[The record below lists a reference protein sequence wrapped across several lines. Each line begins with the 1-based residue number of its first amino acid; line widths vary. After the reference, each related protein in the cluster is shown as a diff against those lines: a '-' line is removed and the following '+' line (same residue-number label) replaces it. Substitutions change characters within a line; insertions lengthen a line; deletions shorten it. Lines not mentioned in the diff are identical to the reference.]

1 MALLPDNDNLFDR
14 TWSASCPIRPRHGAV
29 RRWGGII
36 GVALLTLLIVGY
48 AVVTDSG
55 RVRGQA
61 EAYLGRLVGGPVH
74 VERASLSLF
83 EGLRLEGVTV
93 RTPPRENAGD
103 AGDAEPDQ
111 PIFSARSVQI
121 DYDPLQLLAGRIEAT
136 RVVAVDPH
144 VRLVEDVGDE
154 SWNFQRLR
162 RRQGNGKFTP
172 PEQLPEILLRNAQ
185 LDYARR
191 FGPALLPRGTVGV
204 EAQLTPDLGKSAGN
218 YHFAVQTRGL
228 SLDPETPGPRAGGTL
243 DLRDGIV
250 DARLDDVDFAALLDV
265 LPRAVS
271 ELWRRQGITGRL
283 DVPQL
288 KVDWSRRVALKT
300 FDGRI
305 EQVPPFRMAVRLT
318 DATVQGLPEQWLPPE
333 EVAARRWMIRKLTDW
348 RAMTERPAL
357 DHAAGEVVDA
367 LVLRPIKL
375 IGVRGGFVFDDNG
388 VSINGLVGDL
398 EGNRLRIDGVVGGY
412 SRDAAVGVVVQNA
425 DDAITV
431 PRELAYVSSLPRQV
445 REVYDRFLPTGK
457 ARLRLELQRP
467 ASPDG
472 KPVRPLITGH
482 VDILD
487 GTFALDRFP
496 YPVRNAKGRLII
508 GYDDAKQQDQLTLEN
523 VGGNGIA
530 GGPNADA
537 EMVVNGLI
545 APLNSVA
552 GFDIT
557 VTGKGIR
564 HEPAMEAALPP
575 EARHALEQFDPSRHG
590 KGIDYAGTG
599 PAPPLDFSGNFIAQV
614 NRPPG
619 RDQHWDFRVDLFF
632 DKLDGALAGF
642 PYPIQGA
649 AAEIG
654 VYPDHVQVVRASMKR
669 PVPAELGGGVASV
682 GVAGRA
688 DWGKRPGDP
697 DDLTNRPL
705 RVDLSILGEG
715 IPSGPAM
722 WAALP
727 ESAAGELRSLGVGG
741 VARTLAAR
749 VYTDADDKLQYDVT
763 LDLTR
768 GNFWPSSGTFNLS
781 DVAGRVRILP
791 DKVLFSGVTGRRGEA
806 SVKVDGTVELAD
818 AGRSDLSVTA
828 TNLTLDSALY
838 ELLPTAA
845 QDAWDFLRPAGATD
859 LTAAFAGPTSVL
871 AGQKSA
877 ATTRP
882 GEEIVYDVTLRPRG
896 LSARADAFPYDL
908 QNIRGVIRVT
918 PQRVTLGNVTA
929 EHALAATPERPAR
942 LFVSGTG
949 DFGAGPGG
957 GDVWKVTPKLLDAP
971 LDADLLA
978 ALPKGLS
985 DTLTGV
991 TASGR
996 LSADFD
1002 VLRLTTQ
1009 PPTPENAA
1017 KPLAPDALFKVS
1029 VRVADAA
1036 VDIGV
1041 PLAKL
1046 DGTLDVAGTYE
1057 KGELHELS
1065 GGFAAER
1072 FTASERPGSG
1082 LSGAF
1087 NLPPGGRE
1095 LTIRDV
1101 AADVAGGRL
1110 GGDATLTFG
1119 ETAAEASKF
1128 RVGVAVRGADV
1139 RKLLG
1144 EGGGKEAD
1152 FGGELTARLDLEGV
1166 VGQTKKRRG
1175 RGEVLVEG
1183 KKLYDLPLVLG
1194 ILQVTNLALPISQ
1207 PFREATTSFTID
1219 GPRVVFDAITLTA
1232 ADMRM
1237 SGQGTMDFE
1246 SQKVDLSFTT
1256 SNHGWAAIP
1265 LVGNLVGMARD
1276 ELLRI
1281 HIRGTLQ
1288 APEVSA
1294 GTLPTFTSTID
1305 EVFKG
1310 R

>member
-1 MALLPDNDNLFDR
+1 MALLPDNDNLFER
-14 TWSASCPIRPRHGAV
+14 TWSASCPFRPRHGAL
-29 RRWGGII
+29 RRWGGIV
-36 GVALLTLLIVGY
+36 GVAALALLIVGY
-48 AVVTDSG
+48 AFVTDGG

-61 EAYLGRLVGGPVH
+61 EAYLARLVGGPVH

-93 RTPPRENAGD
+93 RTPPRENT
-103 AGDAEPDQ
+103 GDAEPEK

-144 VRLVEDVGDE
+144 VRLVEDLGDE

-191 FGPALLPRGTVGV
+191 FGGALIPRGSVGV
-204 EAQLTPDLGKSAGN
+204 EAQLTPDAGKSAGN

-228 SLDPETPGPRAGGTL
+228 SLDPDAPGPRAGGTL
-243 DLRDGIV
+243 DLHGGVV

-271 ELWRRQGITGRL
+271 DLWRRQGISGRL
-283 DVPQL
+283 DVPQF
-288 KVDWSRRVALKT
+288 KVDWSRRVALET
-300 FDGRI
+300 FDGRV
-305 EQVPPFRMAVRLT
+305 EQVPPFRVVVRLA
-318 DATVQGLPEQWLPPE
+318 DATVQGLPEQWLAPE
-333 EVAARRWMIRKLTDW
+333 EVAARRWLIERLAAWRKLTADP
-348 RAMTERPAL
+348 RL
-357 DHAAGEVVDA
+357 DHAAGEAIDG
-367 LVLRPIKL
+367 LMLRPVRL
-375 IGVRGGFVFDDNG
+375 VGVSGGFVFDESG
-388 VSINGLVGDL
+388 VRINGLVGGL
-398 EGNRLRIDGVVGGY
+398 EGNRLRVDGVVGGY
-412 SRDAAVGVVVQNA
+412 SRDAAVRVVVQNA
-425 DDAITV
+425 DDAIVV
-431 PRELAYVSSLPRQV
+431 PKELPYLSSLPRQV
-445 REVYDRFLPTGK
+445 REVYDRFLPVGK
-457 ARLRLELQRP
+457 AKLRLELQRP

-472 KPVRPLITGH
+472 RPVRPLITGH

-487 GTFALDRFP
+487 GTFSLDRFP

-508 GYDDAKQQDQLTLEN
+508 GYDDEKQRDQLVMEN

-545 APLNSVA
+545 APLNGVA

-557 VTGKGIR
+557 VTGKNIH

-575 EARHALEQFDPSRHG
+575 EARRALEQFDPSRHG
-590 KGIDYAGTG
+590 KGTDYAGVG

-614 NRPPG
+614 RRPAG
-619 RDQHWDFRVDLFF
+619 RDQRWDFRVDLFL

-642 PYPIQGA
+642 PYPIRDA
-649 AAEIG
+649 AGEIG
-654 VYPDHVQVVRASMKR
+654 VYPDHVQIVRASMKR
-669 PVPAELGGGVASV
+669 PVPEELGGGVASV

-688 DWGKRPGDP
+688 DWGKRPGDS
-697 DDLTNRPL
+697 DDLTSRPL
-705 RVDLSILGEG
+705 RVDLSILGNG

-727 ESAAGELRSLGVGG
+727 ASAAEQLRALGLGG
-741 VARTLAAR
+741 VAQTLAAR

-763 LDLTR
+763 LDLTH

-781 DVAGRVRILP
+781 DVAGRVRVLP
-791 DKVLFSGVTGRRGEA
+791 DKVTLSDVTGRRGEA
-806 SVKVDGTVELAD
+806 GVKVDGTIELAD
-818 AGRSDLSVTA
+818 AGRSDLSVSA

-845 QDAWDFLRPAGATD
+845 QEAWDFLRPAGATD
-859 LTAAFAGPTSVL
+859 LTAAFAGPTAVL
-871 AGQKSA
+871 SGQKTA

-908 QNIRGVIRVT
+908 QNIRGVIRLT
-918 PQRVTLGNVTA
+918 PRRVTLGNVTA
-929 EHALAATPERPAR
+929 EHAVTATPDRPAR
-942 LFVSGTG
+942 LFLSGAG
-949 DFGAGPGG
+949 DFGAAAGG

-978 ALPKGLS
+978 ALPKGLG
-985 DTLTGV
+985 DALTGV
-991 TASGR
+991 TATGR

-1002 VLRLTTQ
+1002 VLRLTTR
-1009 PPTPENAA
+1009 PPEA
-1017 KPLAPDALFKVS
+1017 KGPAAPDAAFKVA
-1029 VRVADAA
+1029 VRAGEASL
-1036 VDIGV
+1036 DIGV

-1065 GGFAAER
+1065 GSFAADK
-1072 FTASERPGSG
+1072 FTASQRPGGG
-1082 LSGAF
+1082 LKGAF

-1095 LTIRDV
+1095 LTVSDV

-1119 ETAAEASKF
+1119 ETGADPTRF

-1144 EGGGKEAD
+1144 EGAGKEAD

-1166 VGQTKKRRG
+1166 VGDTAKRRG

-1183 KKLYDLPLVLG
+1183 RKLYDLPLVLG
-1194 ILQVTNLALPISQ
+1194 ILQVTNLALPIAQ

-1219 GPRVVFDAITLTA
+1219 GPRVVFDAITLSA

-1237 SGQGTMDFE
+1237 SGQGTLNFE
-1246 SQKVDLSFTT
+1246 TDQVDLSFTT

-1265 LVGNLVGMARD
+1265 LVGNIVGMARD

-1288 APEVSA
+1288 EPEVSA
-1294 GTLPTFTSTID
+1294 GTLPTVTSTID
-1305 EVFKG
+1305 EVFRSK
-1310 R
+1310 